1 MTRKQPGTLKKI
13 LIFSQVDKLITNL
26 RQSLWLGRLLAFSTR
41 QSLTSPSCKL
51 IAEAT
56 AAMWGLLG
64 NNPQLSP
71 YIRGSFS
78 EYLSQTRLL
87 KQGLHLLSQKL
98 HQGTDTIFT
107 TPMNKSSF
115 DDLPKLLW
123 LLGSVVV

>member
-51 IAEAT
+51 IAEPT

-71 YIRGSFS
+71 
-78 EYLSQTRLL
+78 
-87 KQGLHLLSQKL
+87 
-98 HQGTDTIFT
+98 
-107 TPMNKSSF
+107 
-115 DDLPKLLW
+115 
-123 LLGSVVV
+123 